1 MQEAPKT
8 GTSLSRKTDSRS
20 AREKK
25 YDLTSIQM
33 ERRGAARGMLCQLPQ
48 WPALNFR
55 TAAMPV
61 TYSQTTADFVTKIW
75 SMQCTVTIPDT
86 YVCGI
91 NETLPQIL
99 WNGVERLLVLGACL
113 LKNHRSLCQLLKV
126 ARCHSLLLVLIWPWS
141 SFLNGNQQQLYGFTS
156 YNAAAVVVVVAI

>member
-33 ERRGAARGMLCQLPQ
+33 ERRGARGMLCQLLR
-48 WPALNFR
+48 WHALNFR
-55 TAAMPV
+55 TAAMPL

-99 WNGVERLLVLGACL
+99 WNGVERLLL
-113 LKNHRSLCQLLKV
+113 LKNQSLCQLLKV
-126 ARCHSLLLVLIWPWS
+126 ARHSLLLVLIWPWS

-156 YNAAAVVVVVAI
+156 YNAAVVVVVAI